1 MLLSCII
8 IPKLQTDD
16 SVTRKEEKRELAPV
30 QLTPCLASIYSENC
44 VMWKIMDLISPP
56 VNSSKAF
63 SGFLP
68 E

>member
-1 MLLSCII
+1 MTLL
-8 IPKLQTDD
+8 Q
-16 SVTRKEEKRELAPV
+16 EKSELAPV

-44 VMWKIMDLISPP
+44 VMCKIMDVISPP